1 MNHHELLAGVPG
13 VQRVMQA
20 FARRVAG
27 LGRLPKETVAP
38 RAARRR
44 TVDVL
49 VVGAGASG
57 MASALELTRRG
68 RRVEVVDDAL
78 TWGGSL
84 RALAG
89 PARAAWEPLLRAFD
103 DAVTQSLV
111 SLRLETT
118 AAGIYGDDVLVGGPD
133 GIEVVTARTL
143 VLAPG
148 AHDGV
153 LAFEGNDVP
162 GVMSARAA
170 GWLLAHGTTAGQ
182 RVVVT
187 VTEGG
192 GPFGEALSRAQG
204 DVELVWGVPTR
215 VRGSARVKE
224 VTVVDA
230 KGERRLRCDA
240 LLVDAP
246 RAPAYELC
254 AQVGA
259 ELRHEPRGFVARVAK
274 GGVLRPGVLAV
285 GEVVGTPLD
294 LAQVVEESR
303 QLVD

>member
-1 MNHHELLAGVPG
+1 
-13 VQRVMQA
+13 
-20 FARRVAG
+20 
-27 LGRLPKETVAP
+27 
-38 RAARRR
+38 
-44 TVDVL
+44 
-49 VVGAGASG
+49 
-57 MASALELTRRG
+57 
-68 RRVEVVDDAL
+68 
-78 TWGGSL
+78 
-84 RALAG
+84 
-89 PARAAWEPLLRAFD
+89 
-103 DAVTQSLV
+103 V

-118 AAGIYGDDVLVGGPD
+118 AAGIYGDDVLVGGPE

-170 GWLLAHGTTAGQ
+170 GWLLAHGVTAGK

-192 GPFGEALSRAQG
+192 GPFGDAVAGAQR
-204 DVELVWGVPTR
+204 DVELVRGLPTR
-215 VRGSARVKE
+215 VRGSGRVKE
-224 VTVVDA
+224 VTVVE
-230 KGERRLRCDA
+230 GERERRIACDV

-254 AQVGA
+254 AQAGA
-259 ELRHEPRGFVARVAK
+259 ELQHEPRGFRVRVGA
-274 GGVLRPGVLAV
+274 GGAIRPGVLAV

-294 LAQVVEESR
+294 VAQVMEESR
-303 QLVD
+303 QLIA